1 MEGIDN
7 FIQRIESI
15 PQYKEST
22 PQQKPSPEVGWL
34 DRNYRTSKELD
45 AKDKDTDISLKKI
58 YGWSIIGVLGVWEL
72 FVIGFCFIQVCCP
85 NAKEISDAVFITLL
99 TCHGKYSD
107 LADDRTELLIPERK
121 ELEITVSKI
130 YKTRCN
136 YGKHEN

>member
-15 PQYKEST
+15 PQDKEST

-99 TCHGKYSD
+99 TS
-107 LADDRTELLIPERK
+107 ATANILILPTIVLNYLFPK
-121 ELEITVSKI
+121 EKNS
-130 YKTRCN
+130 R
-136 YGKHEN
+136 